1 MPREEGLPVKL
12 HSAIRVAVATLGIVA
27 LPATATGRGAGAV
40 YTRATFPYGERVNQP
55 LTLPGTMFRLDLP
68 LAANL
73 SSGQAGEPVSIPA
86 AVDLGITD
94 DLQIGLFHGT
104 GICLSGSSNGC
115 PEVYD
120 DAGLRAVV
128 GIARGL
134 EWQLAAEAILYA
146 SSLSDGRYVAGGSA
160 AYKRSVGN
168 FGLTLDAG
176 LLVAVTERSAA
187 PVRQLLFASAEGAV
201 QFGDSLAA
209 FATIGLDR
217 PIDTAAGVPDRFG
230 VPVGFGVELEPANK
244 ITVSAELLFP
254 NLLGEDGTGDE
265 REGRLV
271 LRLYI

>member
-1 MPREEGLPVKL
+1 MNFHSGL
-12 HSAIRVAVATLGIVA
+12 RVAAAALGIVA
-27 LPATATGRGAGAV
+27 ALPAASAGRGAGAS
-40 YTRATFPYGERVNQP
+40 YTRASYPYGERVNQP

-94 DLQIGLFHGT
+94 NLQIGLFHGT
-104 GICLSGSSNGC
+104 GICLTGTSKGC

-120 DAGLRAVV
+120 DAGLRAIV
-128 GIARGL
+128 GILRGQ
-134 EWQLAAEAILYA
+134 EWQFAAEAILYA
-146 SSLSDGRYVAGGSA
+146 SSLSDGSYVAGGAA

-187 PVRQLLFASAEGAV
+187 PVRQVLSANAESAV
-201 QFGDSLAA
+201 QLGDRLTP
-209 FATIGLDR
+209 FATIGLAK
-217 PIDTAAGVPDRFG
+217 PIDTAAGVSDGLF
-230 VPVGFGVELEPANK
+230 VPVGFGVELEAANK
-244 ITVSAELLFP
+244 ITVSAELHFP
-254 NLLGEDGTGDE
+254 NLLGEDSTGSD
-265 REGRLV
+265 REGRIV